1 MIAPATRGV
10 FRIPGSVR
18 VVNELYDFYSATAED
33 EDITGTVRSP
43 NLPLHI
49 KCGVHDVASML
60 KRLLAGLPGGILGD
74 VSLFDAF
81 VAIHS
86 QLHGDPEFNRIK
98 RSKLRARLIALA
110 VGTLKSRLRR
120 ELICAVF
127 GLLCLIGRSAETAP
141 REDDRGRPLPTS
153 DLMGYSALGIIFG
166 PLLIGDQIDTYSMKL
181 ADPAAG
187 LILLPVT
194 PPKSGTGVRRK
205 SSPGDRR
212 PTTPLTVDKIHV
224 ANDIAEMLI
233 THWRDVVRQMKNLGI
248 MRRHSVVKQLP
259 LQHGWP
265 RPPIAEVSAN
275 RNPSMLSERP
285 SSRKGSSVAVS
296 VVSDD
301 SRPNSKCGFSKV
313 DCVPPPTSD
322 RHGRLYT
329 GERSRKQ

>member
-74 VSLFDAF
+74 MSLFDAF

-86 QLHGDPEFNRIK
+86 QLHGDPEFNRTK

-194 PPKSGTGVRRK
+194 PPRPRDGVRRK
-205 SSPGDRR
+205 SSPGGRR
-212 PTTPLTVDKIHV
+212 PSTPLSVDKIHV

-233 THWRDVVRQMKNLGI
+233 THWRDVVRQMKDFGI
-248 MRRHSVVKQLP
+248 MTQHTVVEQGVSPRVWRRSSSSEGYVEPRASVLTNYPAAHRHSSATVSTLP
-259 LQHGWP
+259 NG
-265 RPPIAEVSAN
+265 SAAN
-275 RNPSMLSERP
+275 
-285 SSRKGSSVAVS
+285 SRRESGKAKRKYTA
-296 VVSDD
+296 SDHKF
-301 SRPNSKCGFSKV
+301 RW
-313 DCVPPPTSD
+313 
-322 RHGRLYT
+322 HT
-329 GERSRKQ
+329 GARVLAR